1 MRNWWKTLFVVVVAV
16 TQLGL
21 GPVAKQPRRIIILMD
36 GITGRPQPQEQGLR
50 DGLEELG
57 YLKGDDIVFTRLQ
70 AVGYDQLRSR
80 MISHMRRQDVDLVV
94 ALGTTEAAVAM
105 GVSRTIP
112 TVFLPVSDPVGS
124 GFVKSFVKP
133 QTNLTGLSFLTG
145 PENIGKQLEV
155 FRQVVPLLR
164 RVTVLIDNGKGSRS
178 NSRLPQGLAALAS
191 RLGIKLTERPISTI
205 GDATQAVVNL
215 HGPPHDHGIFVFCS
229 SLFKNLRDVA
239 TAAIAQKIPLFGCN
253 AFQVAEQDVLVS
265 YAPDLYSLGYR
276 GAWFVDR
283 IFKGTPPQNFPVET
297 PRKFELVIN
306 SKVAKQS
313 GLEIPSEVLRLA
325 DRIFH

>member
-1 MRNWWKTLFVVVVAV
+1 MPKCWKALFALVVAV

-21 GPVAKQPRRIIILMD
+21 SPVAKQPRQIVILVD
-36 GITGRPQPQEQGLR
+36 GIEGRIQPQEQGLR
-50 DGLEELG
+50 DGLQELG
-57 YLKGDDIVFTRLQ
+57 YLKGNDIVFTRLK
-70 AVGYDQLRSR
+70 AVGYDQLRSI
-80 MISHMRRQDVDLVV
+80 MISHMRRETIDLVV

-112 TVFLPVSDPVGS
+112 TVFLPVADPVGS
-124 GFVKSFVKP
+124 GFVKSFAEP

-155 FRQVVPLLR
+155 FREVVPSLR
-164 RVTVLIDNGKGSRS
+164 RVAVLIDNGKGSRS
-178 NSRLPQGLAALAS
+178 NSRLPRELATVAS
-191 RLGIKLTERPISTI
+191 RLEIKLTERPVATI
-205 GDATQAVVNL
+205 GEATQAVANL
-215 HGPPHDHGIFVFCS
+215 HGLPHVHGVFVFCS
-229 SLFKNLRDVA
+229 GLFKNLTDVA
-239 TAAIAQKIPLFGCN
+239 AAAITQRIPLFGCN
-253 AFQVAEQDVLVS
+253 AFQVAEQNVLLS

-283 IFKGTPPQNFPVET
+283 ILNGVQPQNLPVQT

-313 GLEIPSEVLRLA
+313 GLDIPSDVLRLA
-325 DRIFH
+325 DRIFN

>member
-1 MRNWWKTLFVVVVAV
+1 MTNCWKALFAVVVAV

-21 GPVAKQPRRIIILMD
+21 GPVAKQPRRIVILMD
-36 GITGRPQPQEQGLR
+36 GIGGRIQPQEQGLR

-57 YLKGDDIVFTRLQ
+57 YSEGSDIVFTRLT
-70 AVGYDQLRSR
+70 AVGYDRLRSM
-80 MISHMRRQDVDLVV
+80 MISHMRRETIDLVI

-112 TVFLPVSDPVGS
+112 TVFLPVADPVGS
-124 GFVKSFVKP
+124 GFVKSFAKP

-155 FRQVVPLLR
+155 FRQVVPSLR
-164 RVTVLIDNGKGSRS
+164 RVTVLIDGREGSRS
-178 NSRLPQGLAALAS
+178 NSRLPQKFAAVAS
-191 RLGIKLTERPISTI
+191 RLAIKLTKRSVATI
-205 GDATQAVVNL
+205 GDATQAVANL
-215 HGPPHDHGIFVFCS
+215 HGPPDHHGVFVFCS
-229 SLFKNLRDVA
+229 GLFKNLKAVA
-239 TAAIAQKIPLFGCN
+239 AAAITQRMPLFGCN
-253 AFQVAEQDVLVS
+253 AFQVAEQDVLLS

-283 IFKGTPPQNFPVET
+283 IFKGAQPHDLPVET

-306 SKVAKQS
+306 TKVAEQY
-313 GLEIPSEVLRLA
+313 GLKIPNDVLRLA
-325 DRIFH
+325 DRIFD